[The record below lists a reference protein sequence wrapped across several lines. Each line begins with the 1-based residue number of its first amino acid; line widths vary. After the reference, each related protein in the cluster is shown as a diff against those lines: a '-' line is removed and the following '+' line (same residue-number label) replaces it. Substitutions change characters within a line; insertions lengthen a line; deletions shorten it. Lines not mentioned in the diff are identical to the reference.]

1 LNPSAGTILACTRP
15 LPGSYARLL
24 GRVRAAGTL
33 AVFLLAL
40 GAAPAGKGATLDP
53 ATVAASKSAEA
64 KLAILGN
71 KDPQPNASYPA
82 VVITEYEIN
91 SYMKVHSGETLPK
104 GVHAPTLKV
113 QPEHATASADVD
125 FDELSRSYP
134 NPNDMGPK
142 ILAAMFHG
150 TQRATITAHVQ
161 SESAGVRMQ
170 IESVSV
176 GSTTVPKWL
185 VDYVIQNILQP
196 EYKFDLTKPL
206 PYPDHVTKVVLGS
219 GQATFLRGP
228 GKAVSGKQ

>member
-1 LNPSAGTILACTRP
+1 MPGNSAT
-15 LPGSYARLL
+15 
-24 GRVRAAGTL
+24 V
-33 AVFLLAL
+33 
-40 GAAPAGKGATLDP
+40 DP
-53 ATVAASKSAEA
+53 ATMAASKSAEA
-64 KLAILGN
+64 KLAILGS
-71 KDPQPNASYPA
+71 KDPQPSSTYRA

-104 GVHAPTLKV
+104 GVHPPTLKV
-113 QPEHATASADVD
+113 QPEYATASADVD

-170 IESVSV
+170 IENVSV

-185 VDYVIQNILQP
+185 VDYVVQNILQP
-196 EYKFDLTKPL
+196 EYKFNLNKPL

-228 GKAVSGKQ
+228 TGGSKQ

>member
-1 LNPSAGTILACTRP
+1 MTPSARANLGGLLLVCSLGLASAP
-15 LPGSYARLL
+15 PGN
-24 GRVRAAGTL
+24 G
-33 AVFLLAL
+33 
-40 GAAPAGKGATLDP
+40 PTLDP
-53 ATVAASKSAEA
+53 ATLAASKSAEA

-71 KDPQPNASYPA
+71 KDPQPSATYPA

-91 SYMKVHSGETLPK
+91 SYLKVHSGETLPK
-104 GVHAPTLKV
+104 GVHPPTLKV

-125 FDELSRSYP
+125 FNELSRSYP

-150 TQRATITAHVQ
+150 TQRATITAQVQ
-161 SESAGVRMQ
+161 SDSSGVRMQ

-176 GSTTVPKWL
+176 GSTTMPKWL
-185 VDYVIQNILQP
+185 IDYVVQNILQP

-206 PYPDHVTKVVLGS
+206 AYPDHVTKVVLGS

-228 GKAVSGKQ
+228 GKTGNSKQ

>member
-1 LNPSAGTILACTRP
+1 MLFILAV
-15 LPGSYARLL
+15 G
-24 GRVRAAGTL
+24 
-33 AVFLLAL
+33 AV
-40 GAAPAGKGATLDP
+40 PAGRCATVDP
-53 ATVAASKSAEA
+53 ATSAASKSAEA

-71 KDPQPNASYPA
+71 TDPQPSGTYPA

-91 SYMKVHSGETLPK
+91 SYMKVHSAETLPK

-134 NPNDMGPK
+134 KPNDMGPK

-161 SESAGVRMQ
+161 SESTGVRMQ

-185 VDYVIQNILQP
+185 IDYVVQNILQP

-206 PYPDHVTKVVLGS
+206 AYPDHVTKVVLGS

-228 GKAVSGKQ
+228 GKVGGKQ